1 MELLHTKDEIY
12 DLWNLTVLIENIE
25 DNLQN
30 YKDDSN
36 KSKYQYE
43 FKNINQQLEP
53 YKKIV
58 QSELNKYKI
67 YLNTKVIETSAE
79 IDINNPYKGEEGVI
93 NEIIRFSPS
102 GIIAK
107 IKFNNGLSRRES
119 LTKLKEA

>member
-1 MELLHTKDEIY
+1 MELLHTKNEIY
-12 DLWNLTVLIENIE
+12 DLWNLSVLIENIE
-25 DNLQN
+25 DDLQN
-30 YKDDSN
+30 YEDDSE

-58 QSELNKYKI
+58 QSELDKYKI
-67 YLNTKVIETSAE
+67 YLNTRVIKTSAG
-79 IDINNPYKGEEGVI
+79 IVINNPYKGEEGVI

-102 GIIAK
+102 GIIVK
-107 IKFNNGLSRRES
+107 IKFNNGLFCRES

>member
-12 DLWNLTVLIENIE
+12 DLWNLSVLIENLE
-25 DNLQN
+25 DDLQN
-30 YKDDSN
+30 YKDDSS

-67 YLNTKVIETSAE
+67 YLNTKVIKTSAG
-79 IDINNPYKGEEGVI
+79 IVINNPYKGEEGVI
-93 NEIIRFSPS
+93 NEIIKLSPS
-102 GIIAK
+102 GIIVK
-107 IKFNNGLSRRES
+107 IKFNNGLLSRES
-119 LTKLKEA
+119 LIKLKEA

>member
-1 MELLHTKDEIY
+1 MELLHTKNEIY
-12 DLWNLTVLIENIE
+12 DLWNLSVLIENLE
-25 DNLQN
+25 DDLQN
-30 YKDDSN
+30 YKDDSE

-58 QSELNKYKI
+58 QSELDKYKI
-67 YLNTKVIETSAE
+67 YLNTRVIKTSAG
-79 IDINNPYKGEEGVI
+79 IVINNPYKGEEGVI

-102 GIIAK
+102 GIIVK
-107 IKFNNGLSRRES
+107 IKLNNGLFSRES

>member
-12 DLWNLTVLIENIE
+12 DLWNLSVLIENLE
-25 DNLQN
+25 DDLQN
-30 YKDDSN
+30 YKDDSS

-67 YLNTKVIETSAE
+67 YLNTKVIKTSAG
-79 IDINNPYKGEEGVI
+79 IVINNPYKGEEGVI
-93 NEIIRFSPS
+93 NEIIKFSPS
-102 GIIAK
+102 GIIVK
-107 IKFNNGLSRRES
+107 IKFNNGLLSRES
-119 LTKLKEA
+119 LIKLKEA

>member
-1 MELLHTKDEIY
+1 MELLHTKNEIY
-12 DLWNLTVLIENIE
+12 DLWNLSVLIENIE
-25 DNLQN
+25 DDLQN
-30 YKDDSN
+30 YEDDSE

-58 QSELNKYKI
+58 QSELDKYKI
-67 YLNTKVIETSAE
+67 YLNTRVIKTSAG
-79 IDINNPYKGEEGVI
+79 IVINNPYKGEEGVI

-102 GIIAK
+102 GIIVK
-107 IKFNNGLSRRES
+107 IKLNNGLFSQES

>member
-12 DLWNLTVLIENIE
+12 DLWNLSVLIENLE
-25 DNLQN
+25 DDLQN
-30 YKDDSN
+30 YKDDSS

-67 YLNTKVIETSAE
+67 YLNTKVIKTSAG
-79 IDINNPYKGEEGVI
+79 IVINNPYKGEEGVI
-93 NEIIRFSPS
+93 NEIIKFSPS
-102 GIIAK
+102 GIIVK
-107 IKFNNGLSRRES
+107 IKFNNGLLSRES

>member
-12 DLWNLTVLIENIE
+12 DLWNLSVLIENLE
-25 DNLQN
+25 DDLQN
-30 YKDDSN
+30 YKDDSS

-58 QSELNKYKI
+58 QSELNKHKI
-67 YLNTKVIETSAE
+67 YLNTKVIKTSAG
-79 IDINNPYKGEEGVI
+79 IVINNPYKGEEGVI
-93 NEIIRFSPS
+93 NEIIKFSPS
-102 GIIAK
+102 GIIVK
-107 IKFNNGLSRRES
+107 IKFNNGLLSRES